1 MTEVSQA
8 RRSGQI
14 DLHLHSTASDGTL
27 APRAIVELAASMGLQ
42 TISITDHD
50 SIGGVAEAQ
59 EAGRA
64 LGIEIVPGV
73 ELSADSSAGDCHI
86 LGYYV
91 RIDDQDFTTWLEAR
105 RSARIERGKEIV
117 KRVNAELRRRGSVS
131 VPQLWWDDVAKR
143 ANIDEGGA
151 VGRPHVADAL
161 VAIGAVAS
169 RDDAFATL
177 LGNGMAGD
185 VHYDKVSPND
195 VIDTIRRAGGVAVLA
210 HPTYFPEFE
219 RQLPALIEA
228 GLEGL
233 ECVYGDYS
241 PHLME
246 RLCKVATSH
255 GLAITGGSDFHGPG
269 LKAGSGGVG
278 VPAVSADLL
287 EPLRARRT
295 MNPHYP
301 RHQSG

>member
-1 MTEVSQA
+1 MTEPRQL
-8 RRSGQI
+8 RPFGQI

-27 APRAIVELAASMGLQ
+27 APRAIVEHAALIGLR

-59 EAGRA
+59 ATGRS
-64 LGIEIVPGV
+64 LGVDIVTGV
-73 ELSADSSAGDCHI
+73 ELSADAPVGDCHI
-86 LGYYV
+86 LGYHV
-91 RIDDQDFTTWLEAR
+91 RVDDHDFTNWLETR
-105 RSARIERGKEIV
+105 RTARIERGQEIV
-117 KRVNAELRRRGSVS
+117 KRVNAELRRRGSGT

-143 ANIDEGGA
+143 ANIAEGGA

-161 VAIGAVAS
+161 VAIGAVTS

-185 VHYDKVSPND
+185 VHYDRVKPND

-210 HPTYFPEFE
+210 HPTYFPDFE
-219 RQLPALIEA
+219 RQLPALIEV
-228 GLEGL
+228 GLGGL

-241 PHLME
+241 PHLVE
-246 RLCKVATSH
+246 QLCKIATSH

-269 LKAGSGGVG
+269 LKAGSGEIG
-278 VPAVSADLL
+278 VPNVSANLL
-287 EPLRARRT
+287 EPLLARSNST
-295 MNPHYP
+295 P
-301 RHQSG
+301 R